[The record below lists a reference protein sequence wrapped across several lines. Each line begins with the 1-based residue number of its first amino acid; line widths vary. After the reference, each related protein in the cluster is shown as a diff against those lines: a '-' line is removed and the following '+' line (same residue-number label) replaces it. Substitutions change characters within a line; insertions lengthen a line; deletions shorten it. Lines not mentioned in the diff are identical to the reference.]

1 MCIASSE
8 IIFIKLPLNPD
19 VIQIEFLESGVNKFG
34 FLLVIALLA
43 IEFGAMNFAY
53 ANKTKNSF
61 SAFTRIT
68 NPIQTDSLGNVIFKP
83 Y

>member
-1 MCIASSE
+1 
-8 IIFIKLPLNPD
+8 
-19 VIQIEFLESGVNKFG
+19 LEDSLSKFG

-83 Y
+83 

>member
-1 MCIASSE
+1 M
-8 IIFIKLPLNPD
+8 
-19 VIQIEFLESGVNKFG
+19 NKFG

-83 Y
+83 